1 MKVFL
6 GGLSALE
13 YWTRVRLGTAA
24 QPRLSR
30 ITSLRSC
37 AHRESDLRAL
47 AEEPALRGLT
57 RPLDV
62 LIDPGFSNKG
72 SDVATRHRM
81 SIAPPPKSFFI
92 ANDSVAVCSP
102 ELSFLQLSRHLTPLE
117 SILLACELCG
127 DYALLLNDNDC
138 LVQCK
143 PLTSRRNL
151 EQYLSLCQEAKG
163 IKQARR
169 AASCAFDKARS
180 PMESKVALLLSESNA
195 RGGFG
200 LAKPELNL
208 EMSIL
213 SINGER
219 QVRAC
224 DLLWRDKQ
232 LAIEYDSSTH
242 HEGHAD
248 IDRDA
253 RRRNQLVLNGLTVL
267 TVTRRQVKEFA
278 YMEGLA
284 QEVRELLGV
293 TQRCR
298 VPNVRMRRQ
307 ALHRSLFSRSDSP
320 LRRLHDARTGQ

>member
-13 YWTRVRLGTAA
+13 YWTRVRLGSA
-24 QPRLSR
+24 PRPRPSR
-30 ITSLRSC
+30 IASLRSC
-37 AHRESDLRAL
+37 VHHENDIRAL
-47 AEEPALRGLT
+47 AEQPALRGLT

-62 LIDPGFSNKG
+62 LIDPSFSNKD
-72 SDVATRHRM
+72 SAVAARHRM
-81 SIAPPPKSFFI
+81 SIVPPPKSFFI

-117 SILLACELCG
+117 STLLACELCG
-127 DYALLLNDNDC
+127 DYALLLNDNDR

-143 PLTSRRNL
+143 PLTSRRDL
-151 EQYLSLCQEAKG
+151 ERILSLCQGAKG

-169 AASCAFDKARS
+169 AASRAFDKARS

-195 RGGFG
+195 QGGFG

-208 EMSIL
+208 EMSVL

-219 QVRAC
+219 QIRVC
-224 DLLWRDKQ
+224 DILWREKQ

-242 HEGHAD
+242 HEGNAD

-267 TVTRRQVKEFA
+267 TVTRRQVREFS
-278 YMEGLA
+278 YIEGLA

-298 VPNVRMRRQ
+298 VPDIRLRRWK
-307 ALHRSLFSRSDSP
+307 LHKALFSKSDSP
-320 LRRLHDARTGQ
+320 LRRLYAARTGQ